1 MASGA
6 WLQEPFSFLGPPRS
20 DPEEVD
26 PTSTSTFHSILSE
39 TADPAAADD
48 GGEAPEFFA
57 DLHLDDIVGSI
68 TAGRE
73 SHGFASIFYEPL
85 PDARAITYRHDVF
98 RDLEDDALLETVR
111 SFGQQMQNVQRRL
124 IHASKSGH
132 VFDQERWRL
141 GAADPYAVAV
151 GSLNEQLRAARL
163 QSAGLRAFRDYLAAY
178 VASDAF
184 TSLVADTERL
194 KSVVA
199 GVNYRLRIHGPKV
212 TVTRFAPEPDYS
224 AEVLATFD
232 KFRQGAS
239 TKYSWRFDQGSD
251 MNHVEA
257 AILERVA
264 RLYPEAF
271 ADLREYAARHG
282 DFLDPA
288 IARFEREV
296 QFYVAYRD
304 FMDRVRRGTGLSFCY
319 PQVVAGSH
327 AVEGHAVFD
336 LALADSLVRKGRGVV
351 VNDIALSGAERII
364 VVSGPNQGGKTTF
377 ARAMGQLHHLARIG
391 VPVPGDHL
399 QLPLVDQ
406 VFTHFERQEQVE
418 DLASKL
424 EDDLRRIHL
433 ILEKATSASLLI
445 MNESFSSTTVGDQL
459 FIGRRVIRQIV
470 DCGLLCVVVTF
481 LDELSTLD
489 QAIVSMVST
498 VDPNDVTRRTFEI
511 VRRPADGLAYALTIA
526 EKHRVTYPSLKER
539 LAR

>member
-1 MASGA
+1 
-6 WLQEPFSFLGPPRS
+6 
-20 DPEEVD
+20 VD

-48 GGEAPEFFA
+48 GREAPEFFA

-73 SHGFASIFYEPL
+73 THGFASIFYEPL
-85 PDARAITYRHDVF
+85 PDVRAITYRHDVF

-199 GVNYRLRIHGPKV
+199 GVCYRLRIHGSKV

-224 AEVLATFD
+224 AEVLATFE
-232 KFRQGAS
+232 KFRQGAGK
-239 TKYSWRFDQGSD
+239 TFDWRFDQGSD

-257 AILERVA
+257 AILDRVA
-264 RLYPEAF
+264 RLYPGAF
-271 ADLREYAARHG
+271 AALHEYAGQHQA
-282 DFLDPA
+282 FLDPT
-288 IARFEREV
+288 ISRFEREV

-304 FMDRVRRGTGLSFCY
+304 FIDRVRRGNGLRFCY
-319 PQVVAGSH
+319 PQVTLGSH
-327 AVEGHAVFD
+327 AVEGHRVFD
-336 LALADSLVRKGRGVV
+336 LALADSLVREGRGVV
-351 VNDIALSGAERII
+351 PNDIELSGGERIV

-377 ARAMGQLHHLARIG
+377 ARAIGQLHHLARIG
-391 VPVPGDHL
+391 VLVPGESL
-399 QLPLVDQ
+399 RLPLVDRI
-406 VFTHFERQEQVE
+406 FTHFERQEQVE
-418 DLASKL
+418 DLSSKL
-424 EDDLRRIHL
+424 EDDLRRIHA
-433 ILEKATSASLLI
+433 ILERATSSSLLI

-459 FIGRRVIRQIV
+459 FIGQRVIRQIV

-481 LDELSTLD
+481 LDELSALD
-489 QAIVSMVST
+489 PAIVSVVST
-498 VDPNDVTRRTFEI
+498 VDPNDVTRRTFEL
-511 VRRPADGLAYALTIA
+511 VRRPADGLAYALAIA
-526 EKHRVTYPSLKER
+526 EKHRLTYASLKSR